1 MNIKRASE
9 RSDDPRRG
17 GDDDRERSINVQIVA
32 ASATVRAGLSA
43 LIGAEEHL
51 IVSGAYTSAA
61 EAAQEPEAAPGAQ
74 PDVIVV
80 ELGEA
85 SDEWIAELTP
95 TQEEADTRAPAL
107 IALVPDSQLES
118 VTNLLRSGVRAVL
131 PRSASGD
138 EIVAAIEAVSAGLTV
153 FHRDAARALMSEP
166 GEDLRNEQTSAA
178 SVSPPG
184 QEPDALTPREIEVL
198 GLIAEGLGNKTIA
211 YRLGISEHTVKFH
224 VASIMSKL
232 DASSRTEAVTQ
243 GVRRGF
249 IML

>member
-1 MNIKRASE
+1 MTIKRASV
-9 RSDDPRRG
+9 RSDHPRRG
-17 GDDDRERSINVQIVA
+17 DDGERSINVQIVA

-43 LIGAEEHL
+43 LVGAEENL
-51 IVSGAYTSAA
+51 IRAGAYRSAA
-61 EAAQEPEAAPGAQ
+61 EAAQEPEAPPGTQ

-95 TQEEADTRAPAL
+95 TQEEAEPYAPAL

-118 VTNLLRSGVRAVL
+118 VTNLLRSGVRGVL

-138 EIVAAIEAVSAGLTV
+138 EIVAAIEAVSCGLAV
-153 FHRDAARALMSEP
+153 FHRDAARALVSEP
-166 GEDLRNEQTSAA
+166 GEGLRNEQRFAA
-178 SVSPPG
+178 SASPAE
-184 QEPDALTPREIEVL
+184 QEPNALTPREIEVL
-198 GLIAEGLGNKTIA
+198 GLIAEGWGNKTIA
-211 YRLGISEHTVKFH
+211 FRLGISEHTVKFH

-249 IML
+249 ILL